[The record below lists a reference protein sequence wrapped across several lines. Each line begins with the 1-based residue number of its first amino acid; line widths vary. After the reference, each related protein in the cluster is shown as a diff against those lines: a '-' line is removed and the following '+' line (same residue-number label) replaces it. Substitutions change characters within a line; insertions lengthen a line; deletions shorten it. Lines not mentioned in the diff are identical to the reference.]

1 MVKAIFGNNITITLP
16 RCKHKKRKFKISKI
30 TVEKCM
36 QQGVHTTR
44 GLLYTMQLYSRK
56 TAWCAQVW
64 EGVEKSENS
73 FYVLKKNVKGKS
85 YIKVA
90 ASELYIVKIV
100 FTQTKK

>member
-1 MVKAIFGNNITITLP
+1 
-16 RCKHKKRKFKISKI
+16 
-30 TVEKCM
+30 
-36 QQGVHTTR
+36 
-44 GLLYTMQLYSRK
+44 MQLYSRK

-64 EGVEKSENS
+64 EGAEKSENS
-73 FYVLKKNVKGKS
+73 FYVLKQNVKGKV